1 MVRTFEYLICTP
13 DRSKFLKATGSAL
26 SHARS
31 EWQHGSFACVD
42 GTSWCKYCSDRQPF
56 KNFFF
61 SLVNFCDVN
70 DSYTGRE
77 VV

>member
-1 MVRTFEYLICTP
+1 MGNMEVLHVY
-13 DRSKFLKATGSAL
+13 S
-26 SHARS
+26 
-31 EWQHGSFACVD
+31 VD
-42 GTSWCKYCSDRQPF
+42 GTSWCKYWSDRQPF

-70 DSYTGRE
+70 DSNTGRE